1 MMMSRSAM
9 AGDVISGSAAVNM
22 FAFCSPRSR
31 RIGYKARMTPTVTQ
45 WLSKAPPD
53 TLLLVFAVLAAVV
66 LALLVA
72 VGTLVFFALRRP
84 SEPPHDPAVDELARL
99 QAETAGRMQAMGEA
113 LAGRQAE
120 LARVLSDRLD
130 SVSSRLGASLETN
143 TQQTVDRL
151 RTLHERLAVIDH
163 AQKNITDLSSQVTSL
178 RDVLSNKQSR
188 GAFGQANMEA
198 IVQDGLPK
206 GLYAFQFTL
215 TNNTRPDCVVFLPD
229 QRPLVID
236 AKFPLEAVAAMRVA
250 ATDEARKAAAQRVRQ
265 DVARHVTDIA
275 GKYLIAGET
284 QDMALMFVP
293 SESIYAD
300 LHDGFDDVVQ
310 KAYRARVVIVSPSLL
325 MLAIQV
331 MQQIL
336 KDARMREAA
345 DQIRTEVGRLMD
357 DLGRLRERVL
367 KLQQHF
373 GQTTEDLRQI
383 VISSDKI
390 EKRAARIEELEF
402 DNDDGTPAGANVIA
416 APLPR
421 RLEAGE

>member
-1 MMMSRSAM
+1 MSAIL
-9 AGDVISGSAAVNM
+9 A
-22 FAFCSPRSR
+22 
-31 RIGYKARMTPTVTQ
+31 KTTPETVF
-45 WLSKAPPD
+45 
-53 TLLLVFAVLAAVV
+53 LLLVGLAALVVV
-66 LALLVA
+66 LLGAVTALA
-72 VGTLVFFALRRP
+72 VVALRRP
-84 SEPPHDPAVDELARL
+84 TEPPHDPALDDLARQ
-99 QAETAGRMQAMGEA
+99 QAEAAGRMQAMGEA

-120 LARVLSDRLD
+120 LARVLSERLD

-178 RDVLSNKQSR
+178 RDVLANKQAR

-206 GLYAFQFTL
+206 GFYAFQYAL

-236 AKFPLEAVAAMRVA
+236 AKFPLEAVMAMRGA
-250 ATDEARKAAAQRVRQ
+250 ASDDERKVAAQRIRQ
-265 DVARHVTDIA
+265 DIAKHVGDIA
-275 GKYLIAGET
+275 GKYLIPGET
-284 QDMALMFVP
+284 QDTALMFVP
-293 SESIYAD
+293 SESIYAE

-345 DQIRTEVGRLMD
+345 GQIRTEVGRMME

-367 KLQQHF
+367 KLQQHHT
-373 GQTTEDLRQI
+373 QTGEDLRQI
-383 VISSDKI
+383 IISSEKI
-390 EKRAARIEELEF
+390 EKRAASIEELEF
-402 DNDDGTPAGANVIA
+402 DDEGGGEAPANVIA
-416 APLPR
+416 AQLPR